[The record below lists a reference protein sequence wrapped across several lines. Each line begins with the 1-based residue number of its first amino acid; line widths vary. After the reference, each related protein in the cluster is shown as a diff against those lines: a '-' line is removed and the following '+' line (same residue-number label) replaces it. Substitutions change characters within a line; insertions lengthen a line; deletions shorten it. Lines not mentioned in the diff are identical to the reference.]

1 MIVSKIDFC
10 SIQEHFK
17 KNVGNFFNNQFYNFN
32 NYVVPAVRDNK
43 NDSGRPKGGIAQLSN
58 KKYKI
63 KTVRIPT
70 KNFRLQAQILHFP
83 NQVIL
88 WMNAYFPTD
97 PQTISF
103 NDEELSSLLKEAE
116 SIMDCSE
123 FDHILWAGDFNWDM
137 SRGSG
142 FSIQVRDFMTKIG
155 LVSAWEE
162 FPVTHTHIHTDLK
175 SLSTLDHF
183 MVDPALLP
191 AVVGA
196 DALQLGCN
204 LSRHSPIMIKIDIGS
219 LPSRTFSNAKKASLV
234 QSRR

>member
-1 MIVSKIDFC
+1 MATHSVNFLSYNSTGLDTIKAKWVRDLINVSKIDFC

-17 KNVGNFFNNQFYNFN
+17 KNVGNFFNNQFSEFH
-32 NYVVPAVRDNK
+32 NYVVPAIREKNVDN
-43 NDSGRPKGGIAQLSN
+43 GRPKGGIAQLSS

-70 KNFRLQAQILHFP
+70 KNFRLQAQVLHFP
-83 NQVIL
+83 NQIIL

-97 PQTISF
+97 PQTLSF
-103 NDEELSSLLKEAE
+103 NDEDLSSLLKEAE
-116 SIMDCSE
+116 SIMDCSK
-123 FDHILWAGDFNWDM
+123 FDHVVWAGDFNWDI
-137 SRGSG
+137 SRNSG
-142 FSIQVRDFMTKIG
+142 FSIQVRDFMSRIG

-183 MVDPALLP
+183 MVDPSLLP

-196 DALQLGCN
+196 DAMQLGWN
-204 LSRHSPIMIKIDIGS
+204 LSYHD
-219 LPSRTFSNAKKASLV
+219 
-234 QSRR
+234 QD